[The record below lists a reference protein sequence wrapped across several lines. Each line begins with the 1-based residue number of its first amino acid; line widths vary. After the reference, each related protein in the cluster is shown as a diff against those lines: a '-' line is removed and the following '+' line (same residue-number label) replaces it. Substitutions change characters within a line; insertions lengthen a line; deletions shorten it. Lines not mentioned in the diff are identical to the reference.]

1 MLTIENPDKLNT
13 LMKAVTAGVQFEIVY
28 QRGNAMEYLFRILRD
43 GVLDSKLTIMRE
55 VFNGEFVF
63 LYFTD
68 KNDHYILS
76 KFHLNLDVV
85 RDRSKFILWITEKFI
100 DRYKQ

>member
-1 MLTIENPDKLNT
+1 MLKIENPDKLNFHSKLLT
-13 LMKAVTAGVQFEIVY
+13 KDIEFEIVY

-43 GVLDSKLTIMRE
+43 GVLDAKLTVMRE
-55 VFNGEFVF
+55 LNGDFVF

-76 KFHLNLDVV
+76 KFNLDMDTF
-85 RDRSKFILWITEKFI
+85 RDRGNFIFWITEKFLNG
-100 DRYKQ
+100 YK